1 VSKPVGHAKR
11 QLILALVTAAIG
23 ALFLVYGAKG
33 VLLERAQDSWPRTNG
48 IVRSVQITWSDGKSG
63 RLWCPEWRYE
73 YSVDDRRYF
82 NRRAAFGTLACK
94 HQRSEAE
101 SQASTRPIGSQV
113 SVIYEP
119 GNPRN
124 AALEVTQDG
133 GAFRWFLVAS
143 GGAFLL
149 LGVAMLHPASW
160 RGKKK

>member
-1 VSKPVGHAKR
+1 REVHT
-11 QLILALVTAAIG
+11 ILR
-23 ALFLVYGAKG
+23 
-33 VLLERAQDSWPRTNG
+33 RARSHDRLHTVRRIQEGLGRTL
-48 IVRSVQITWSDGKSG
+48 T
-63 RLWCPEWRYE
+63 
-73 YSVDDRRYF
+73 F

-124 AALEVTQDG
+124 AALEVMRDG

-160 RGKKK
+160 RGKKT